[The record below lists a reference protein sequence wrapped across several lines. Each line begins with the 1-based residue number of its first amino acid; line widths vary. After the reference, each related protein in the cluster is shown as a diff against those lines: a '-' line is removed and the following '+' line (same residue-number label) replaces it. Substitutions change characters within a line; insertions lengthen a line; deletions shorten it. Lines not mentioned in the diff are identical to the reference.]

1 MLPSV
6 RDYHEIL
13 VTFQFPCLDEAYG
26 AKADEYIAH
35 LVGHEGPGSLLSALK
50 KRGWVN
56 DLEAGIGETG
66 YDRCSAA
73 YIFDVQMR
81 RSEYQGKTWS
91 YNHRSQSYALTIRR
105 PMARDKP

>member
-1 MLPSV
+1 MQGGKLHLLPSV

-13 VTFQFPCLDEAYG
+13 VTFQFPCLNEAYG

-66 YDRCSAA
+66 YDRCTAA

-81 RSEYQGKTWS
+81 
-91 YNHRSQSYALTIRR
+91 LTDAGLDAPPGQPSAPSSI
-105 PMARDKP
+105 